1 MPQKK
6 SSLDRILGN
15 LEDLDSANLPQVVQR
30 LMRERR
36 LLETVFNTIRDGIL
50 VIDENG
56 VIQYANSQG
65 CKLIGM
71 QEDNV
76 GKEVLWKL
84 VPDLHRSLEGSTF
97 QTDDEDSFTSR
108 EIELSYPEKRLVRLY
123 IVPLQ
128 EGAAGVRLRN
138 MAVILTDITEERLC
152 TEQLIES
159 EKVNSVLLL
168 ASGVA
173 HELGNPLNSL
183 TIHLQLLE
191 RKLKKLDASKDIEK
205 LLASVEVCTGEVARL
220 DGIITHFL
228 EAVRPT
234 PPDFKELSLLSLLN
248 EVLDVQGVEFQDRSI
263 NVDIEFMEKNPV
275 IQGDGGQ
282 VKQVLFNLFKNSLE
296 AMQKEDRLKIVCRGD
311 DDSIYLQFAD
321 SGIGIAESDISKVF
335 LPYYSTK
342 DGGHGL
348 GMMIVQR
355 IMREHGGRIGIDSKT
370 GVGTV
375 VTLQFP
381 RKYRRTRLLE
391 NESER
396 G

>member
-128 EGAAGVRLRN
+128 ESAAGVRLRN

-191 RKLKKLDASKDIEK
+191 RKLKKLDASKDMEK

-282 VKQVLFNLFKNSLE
+282 VKQVLFNIFKNSLE

-321 SGIGIAESDISKVF
+321 TGIGIAESDISKVF

-391 NESER
+391 NEPER

>member
-15 LEDLDSANLPQVVQR
+15 LEDLDSANLPQIVQR
-30 LMRERR
+30 LIRERR

-128 EGAAGVRLRN
+128 EGAAGVRIRN

-191 RKLKKLDASKDIEK
+191 RKLKKLDASMDIEK
-205 LLASVEVCTGEVARL
+205 LLTSVEVCTGEVARL

-234 PPDFKELSLLSLLN
+234 PPDFKELSLLGLLN

-321 SGIGIAESDISKVF
+321 TGIGIAESDISKVF

-391 NESER
+391 NEPER

>member
-1 MPQKK
+1 MAKKK

-15 LEDLDSANLPQVVQR
+15 LEDLDPANLPQVVQR

-56 VIQYANSQG
+56 VIQYANTQG

-71 QEDNV
+71 KEDKV
-76 GKEVLWKL
+76 GKEILWKL

-97 QTDDEDSFTSR
+97 QTDDEDSFISR
-108 EIELSYPEKRLVRLY
+108 EIELTYPEKRLVRLY
-123 IVPLQ
+123 MVPLQ
-128 EGAAGVRLRN
+128 EGTGGSRLRN
-138 MAVILTDITEERLC
+138 LAIILTDITEERLS

-183 TIHLQLLE
+183 IIHLQLMD
-191 RKLKKLDASKDIEK
+191 RKLKKLKDMEG
-205 LLASVEVCTGEVARL
+205 LENLSSSVEVCTGEVRRL
-220 DGIITHFL
+220 DSIITHFL
-228 EAVRPT
+228 EAVRPS
-234 PPDFKELSLLSLLN
+234 PPDLKEMSLLN
-248 EVLDVQGVEFQDRSI
+248 LLHEVLDVQGVEFQDRSLH
-263 NVDIEFMEKNPV
+263 VEIEILEKNPL
-275 IQGDGGQ
+275 IQADGDQ
-282 VKQVLFNLFKNSLE
+282 VKQVFFNILKNSLE
-296 AMQKEDRLKIVCRGD
+296 AMQKGDRLKIVCRAD
-311 DDSIYLQFAD
+311 DDFIYLQFAD
-321 SGIGIAESDISKVF
+321 TGMGIAEEDITKVF

-342 DGGHGL
+342 DKGHGL

-355 IMREHGGRIGIDSKT
+355 IMREHGGRIGIDSKS
-370 GVGTV
+370 GMGTV

-381 RKYRRTRLLE
+381 RKYRRTTLLE
-391 NESER
+391 NDGAES
-396 G
+396 

>member
-97 QTDDEDSFTSR
+97 QADDEDSFTSR

-321 SGIGIAESDISKVF
+321 TGIGIAESDISKVF

>member
-191 RKLKKLDASKDIEK
+191 RKLKKLDASMDIEK

-321 SGIGIAESDISKVF
+321 TGIGIAESDISKVF

>member
-248 EVLDVQGVEFQDRSI
+248 EGLDVQGVEFQDRSI

-321 SGIGIAESDISKVF
+321 TGIGIAESDISKVF

-391 NESER
+391 NESAR